1 MPETVKPIDEVRE
14 VIELVHKEVKEIK
27 SDIAVIKNRLYELIR
42 EKEAMIK
49 YEEEN
54 ISQGWG
60 WGFY

>member
-1 MPETVKPIDEVRE
+1 MPESVKPIDEVRE
-14 VIELVHKEVKEIK
+14 AIDLVHKEVREIK

-42 EKEAMIK
+42 EKEAMRK
-49 YEEEN
+49 HEEEN